1 MVDYRLNFEDH
12 INIKVKKANGLMGMI
27 RRTFQFLT
35 RKAFIPLYKTIVRN
49 GIEYG
54 GTVWS
59 PYKMKDIEKVER
71 VQKRATKMLPGL
83 KDKSY
88 QERLRILN
96 LPTLRHRRTRG
107 DMIQTYK
114 ILHGLYD
121 KEVSPKLTLKSEVG
135 KVLRGHTM
143 QLHQHRARLDVRR
156 HSFTHRIVPIWNSLS
171 NEIVTAPSVNAFK
184 NRLDKFWKNK
194 EAVYNYKVGILSED

>member
-1 MVDYRLNFEDH
+1 
-12 INIKVKKANGLMGMI
+12 MGMI

-35 RKAFIPLYKTIVRN
+35 RKTFIPLYKTIVRN

-59 PYKMKDIEKVER
+59 PYKMKDIEKVEG
-71 VQKRATKMLPGL
+71 VQRRATKMLPGL

-121 KEVSPKLTLKSEVG
+121 KEVSPKLTLKSELG

-143 QLHQHRARLDVRR
+143 QLHQHRARLDVRK
-156 HSFTHRIVPIWNSLS
+156 HSFTHRIVPSG
-171 NEIVTAPSVNAFK
+171 IV
-184 NRLDKFWKNK
+184 
-194 EAVYNYKVGILSED
+194 